1 MTNSHDVRKYY
12 SIFINTTS
20 SIARNFGA
28 RIVKNIGD
36 SVVYYFPRTSDVSN
50 GPAFRNALECCV
62 NLNSAINVITA
73 KLRQQYLP
81 EMQYRISADYGK
93 VEIAT
98 TKTSVQEDLFGSTI
112 NLCAKFNKLSAPG
125 KILIGGDLYGIL
137 KSLPSVSKHY
147 SFRPAGEYSVGIKY
161 SYPLYNVYT
170 KYQNSTVKGIKNL
183 INLRPSKNSQSQKK
197 MVPATSNQKR
207 IMLVDDDIDILFT
220 FHTILSSEGILVDSY
235 KDSRKALNHLAEADP
250 GYYDLVVL
258 DIRMPNLNGLEFY
271 RKLKVINGKIKVI
284 FVSALDASEELCSVL
299 SEFNPDNLLR
309 KPLERYQLIAAVKRV
324 LSDGTESAIITG
336 R

>member
-1 MTNSHDVRKYY
+1 MTNSYDIREYY

-28 RIVKNIGD
+28 RVVKNIGD

-137 KSLPSVSKHY
+137 KSLPSVSKLY
-147 SFRPAGEYSVGIKY
+147 SFRSAGEYSVGIKY
-161 SYPLYNVYT
+161 SYPLYNVYS
-170 KYQNSTVKGIKNL
+170 KYRSSTVKGIKNL
-183 INLRPSKNSQSQKK
+183 ISLRPSKNSHSQKG
-197 MVPATSNQKR
+197 MVPVTSNRKR

-235 KDSRKALNHLAEADP
+235 KDSRKALDHLAEVDP